1 MSKMLQIMITGFS
14 VSVTTN
20 SNLYFESIRI
30 DDIPAFVPDKTS

>member
-1 MSKMLQIMITGFS
+1 MSRMLHIMITGSF

-30 DDIPAFVPDKTS
+30 DDIPALLPDKTS